1 MGKGTKTADLRR
13 QILKGRKLAKQ
24 GKKLV
29 TYDDVPAPYHKT
41 QHMKYVELKF
51 GAPLEDLIMNGSNRE
66 AAERVGVDYSTISK
80 WRKIIEEAG

>member
-1 MGKGTKTADLRR
+1 MSKGTRTTDLRR
-13 QILKGRKLAKQ
+13 QILKGRKLTKQ

-29 TYDDVPAPYHKT
+29 TYDDMPAPYRKT

-51 GAPLEDLIMNGSNRE
+51 GAPLEDLIMTGSNRE